1 MDVNEFDTRFNSYV
15 YKITDIVL
23 NVINGY
29 IFIIKFDLQFW
40 NDRFIYINYLI
51 LSKVLSG
58 IHENN
63 C

>member
-29 IFIIKFDLQFW
+29 IFIIKFDLQFR
-40 NDRFIYINYLI
+40 ND
-51 LSKVLSG
+51 
-58 IHENN
+58 
-63 C
+63 